1 MFFYITREK
10 INVFDYVKLFED
22 KEYDNFCR
30 NLIIYKNDFN
40 LFLYKIETT
49 KCARIS
55 KRAENGS
62 IFYFHNT
69 KNNPYYTTNIKY
81 LPILKNVALILFH
94 YELGKFLFELY
105 SKFCSYKSL
114 MNIYHNIKNISY
126 SYYYNQKI
134 FFIHEELENIFDYN
148 IENIKNDVK
157 EFCLPPKIE
166 LIRLDMKDF
175 KEFFMN
181 NLNLNNFRNEF
192 YFPF

>member
-1 MFFYITREK
+1 MFFYISKEK
-10 INVFDYVKLFED
+10 INIFDYMKLFED
-22 KEYDNFCR
+22 KEYDYFRR
-30 NLIIYKNDFN
+30 NLIVNKNDFN

-69 KNNPYYTTNIKY
+69 NNNPYYTTNIKY
-81 LPILKNVALILFH
+81 LPILKNIALILFH
-94 YELGKFLFELY
+94 YELGKFLFEM
-105 SKFCSYKSL
+105 CSYDFNYKSL
-114 MNIYHNIKNISY
+114 MNIYSNIKNISY

-134 FFIHEELENIFDYN
+134 FHIHEELGNLFNYN

-157 EFCLPPKIE
+157 EFCLSSKIE

-181 NLNLNNFRNEF
+181 NLNLNNFRTEF